1 MTKIVIHST
10 KACHHTNDRTLTSPI
25 QPTLSDF
32 WMIWNLPKASI
43 VYRHPTLV
51 SSLLPSFPFH
61 WEAIYC
67 FTFLVFPLCPH
78 TAGRFHTQRCCLW
91 DIQKHKCPLGNSQ
104 ILSAYSPSVLL
115 LLSKVISGLKWA
127 HFIRII
133 TFQMI
138 FIVM

>member
-1 MTKIVIHST
+1 MTKIVIPLNKGLPSY
-10 KACHHTNDRTLTSPI
+10 KWQIP
-25 QPTLSDF
+25 DF
-32 WMIWNLPKASI
+32 PNTTYFIWFLDDLKPARASI

-51 SSLLPSFPFH
+51 SSLLPFFLFH

-104 ILSAYSPSVLL
+104 ILSAYSPNVLL

-138 FIVM
+138 FIVT